1 MKIFYQ
7 GSVVLFFVLI
17 VGFIGVQPV
26 GAAGGGSIEIPDING
41 DFNQVEQGHA
51 PAKETPITES
61 RQEKGFFDKVGDFFS
76 GTWKKIKSGTRKAID
91 WTVSVVN
98 GTWDWLTSKA
108 GKIAGGITL
117 AVVAITAIF
126 RRYGQQIKNG
136 VQSAYGGA
144 KQWIGNLLGR
154 NSLSNNSHLTASIG
168 SDSPGN
174 NNAGQSH
181 PQIMLNDIKVS
192 DRQLAEISDLAYKE
206 NINPQ
211 KLSGIL
217 GKGWETS
224 LKRDLPNGL
233 QAYVF
238 TNNKSSEM
246 IIAFRGTEP
255 NKWHQDIVIGD
266 IPIALGNDIINPQ
279 AVKARELVESVINNP
294 EYQGYNIVL
303 TGHSLGGYLALDSAA
318 RYKIPAVT
326 FNAPG
331 KNLFRNVNASTLLGG
346 LHGPLG
352 AEVATELSY
361 KLNQLDPQ
369 VRAEAANEKAGA
381 YDGLIRNYRYNDDT
395 IGSLGYRPGVTY
407 EIESD
412 GSVHRAEDEDGLDN
426 QLGLSPSSHSI
437 TNFTGIDDDGNKV
450 DTPIPDVYDEN
461 GNIRP
466 R

>member
-1 MKIFYQ
+1 MKILHQ
-7 GSVVLFFVLI
+7 VSVILFFILV
-17 VGFIGVQPV
+17 VSFIGIHPV
-26 GAAGGGSIEIPDING
+26 GATGGGSFEIPDVND
-41 DFNQVEQGHA
+41 DFNKVEQTPA
-51 PAKETPITES
+51 PAKESPITET

-76 GTWKKIKSGTRKAID
+76 GTWEKTKTGLKTAKN
-91 WTVSVVN
+91 WTVSKAK
-98 GTWDWLTSKA
+98 GAWGWLTSET
-108 GKIAGGITL
+108 GKVAGGI
-117 AVVAITAIF
+117 AFGAAAITAIF
-126 RRYGQQIKNG
+126 RRYGQQIKKG
-136 VQSAYGGA
+136 VQSAYSGA
-144 KQWIGNLLGR
+144 RQWIRNLLGR
-154 NSLSNNSHLTASIG
+154 NSFSDKRHLTASTG
-168 SDSPGN
+168 SSIPGSSN
-174 NNAGQSH
+174 VGQSH

-192 DRQLAEISDLAYKE
+192 DRQLAEISDLVYEEKIDILKLKE
-206 NINPQ
+206 T
-211 KLSGIL
+211 L
-217 GKGWETS
+217 GDGWETS
-224 LKRDLPNGL
+224 LKCDSANGL
-233 QAYVF
+233 EAYVF
-238 TNNKSSEM
+238 INKESSEM

-255 NKWHQDIVIGD
+255 DKWYQDIVIGD

-352 AEVATELSY
+352 AEVATELIY

-369 VRAEAANEKAGA
+369 VRAEAANEKAGT